1 MKEEV
6 KRLKPLP
13 EVLRRLFTLS
23 GNLCCF
29 PGCGQSMIDP
39 SGNFVGQVCHIEAAN
54 TGGERFNDKMSNED
68 RRSFDNLMLLCY
80 PHHIETNDTVKYDV
94 PSLKKMKEEHEKI
107 FSDDLIANK
116 ILLSLKDYTIDSSF
130 QKVSNLKNL
139 YKTVF
144 PENYKMAED
153 EMNDAVN
160 AFNSSIAKYLSLT
173 PYSRKVFA
181 CGIARSNH
189 PYGLY
194 RIDNDSLYVDVAEVC
209 RAFGRETNDSD
220 IHKSFNE
227 IIAKNLM
234 LISEVNIHEN
244 HEVDMLIYTNC
255 LDHNEYDLNIWLLL
269 KNYCKKSQIDIRNYL
284 NDLNFSGLDD

>member
-1 MKEEV
+1 
-6 KRLKPLP
+6 
-13 EVLRRLFTLS
+13 
-23 GNLCCF
+23 
-29 PGCGQSMIDP
+29 MIDP

-54 TGGERFNDKMSNED
+54 KGGERFNEKMSNED

-80 PHHIETNDTVKYDV
+80 PHHIETNDIVKYDV
-94 PSLKKMKEEHEKI
+94 PSLKMMKEKHEKI

-116 ILLSLKDYTIDSSF
+116 ILLSLKDYTKESSF

-144 PENYKMAED
+144 AESYKTAED
-153 EMNDAVN
+153 ELNDAVN

-189 PYGLY
+189 PYKLY

-209 RAFGRETNDSD
+209 RAFGRETNDRD
-220 IHKSFNE
+220 IHNSFNE

-234 LISEVNIHEN
+234 LISEVNINEN
-244 HEVDMLIYTNC
+244 YEVDRLVYTNC

-269 KNYCKKSQIDIRNYL
+269 KNYCEKSQIDIRNYL